1 MTKGTYSRKRVED
14 VLTKA
19 KLPPSSRIIPHC
31 HVETPLGVTPGDSR
45 FCSKA
50 DGFTALYASPEF
62 ATAFIETIVRDD
74 RFTRRTQ
81 REVLLKEVTERAWAL
96 ITTIPRVSLSL
107 LDLRKDG
114 CVRLGAPTDTVNA
127 RNHAA
132 GRALGRAIYSGHKDV
147 DGLLFSSRLTGG
159 DIYAV
164 FDRGIAKLDAPEA
177 GTLPEHPELTDVLSN
192 YGIKLVTT

>member
-1 MTKGTYSRKRVED
+1 MTGGAYSRKRIED

-19 KLPPSSRIIPHC
+19 KLPPSSRIIPHRYL
-31 HVETPLGVTPGDSR
+31 ESPLGVAPGDSR

-50 DGFTALYASPEF
+50 DGFAVLYASPEF
-62 ATAFIETIVRDD
+62 ATAFIETIVRD
-74 RFTRRTQ
+74 RFTRRDQ
-81 REVLLKEVTERAWAL
+81 REVLLKEVTGRGWAL
-96 ITTIPRVSLSL
+96 ITTKPRAKLAL

-132 GRALGRAIYSGHKDV
+132 GRALGRAIYSEHKDV

-159 DIYAV
+159 DVYAV
-164 FDRGIAKLDAPEA
+164 FDRGIAKLDAPET
-177 GTLPEHPELTDVLSN
+177 GTLPEHPDLPDVLSN
-192 YGIKLVTT
+192 YSIKLITT

>member
-31 HVETPLGVTPGDSR
+31 YVETPLGVAPGDSR
-45 FCSKA
+45 FCAKA
-50 DGFTALYASPEF
+50 DGFTVLYASPEF
-62 ATAFIETIVRDD
+62 ATAFIETIVRD
-74 RFTRRTQ
+74 RFIRRAQ

-96 ITTIPRVSLSL
+96 ITSTPRVNLSL

-114 CVRLGAPTDTVNA
+114 CVRLGAPTDAVNA

-132 GRALGRAIYSGHKDV
+132 GRALGRAIYSEHKDV
-147 DGLLFSSRLTGG
+147 DGLRFSSRLTGG
-159 DIYAV
+159 DVYAI
-164 FDRGIAKLDAPEA
+164 FDRGIAKLDAPET

-192 YGIKLVTT
+192 YNIKLITT

>member
-1 MTKGTYSRKRVED
+1 MTGGAYSRKRIED

-19 KLPPSSRIIPHC
+19 KLPPSSRIIPHRYL
-31 HVETPLGVTPGDSR
+31 ETPLGVAPGDSR

-50 DGFTALYASPEF
+50 DGFAVLYASPEF
-62 ATAFIETIVRDD
+62 ATAFIETIVRD
-74 RFTRRTQ
+74 RFTRRDQ
-81 REVLLKEVTERAWAL
+81 REVLLKEVTGRGWAL
-96 ITTIPRVSLSL
+96 ITTKPRAKLAL

-132 GRALGRAIYSGHKDV
+132 GRALGRAIYSEHKDL

-159 DIYAV
+159 DVYAV
-164 FDRGIAKLDAPEA
+164 FDRGTAKLDAPET
-177 GTLPEHPELTDVLSN
+177 GTLPEHPDLPDVLSN
-192 YGIKLVTT
+192 YSIKLITT

>member
-1 MTKGTYSRKRVED
+1 MTKDAYSRKRVED

-19 KLPPSSRIIPHC
+19 KLPPSSRIIPHRY
-31 HVETPLGVTPGDSR
+31 HETPLGATPGDSR

-50 DGFTALYASPEF
+50 DGFTVLYASPEF
-62 ATAFIETIVRDD
+62 ATAFIETIVRD
-74 RFTRRTQ
+74 RFTRTDQ

-96 ITTIPRVSLSL
+96 IKTKPRAKLAL

-132 GRALGRAIYSGHKDV
+132 GRALGRAIYSEHEDV
-147 DGLLFSSRLTGG
+147 DGFLFSSRLTGG
-159 DIYAV
+159 DVYAI
-164 FDRGIAKLDAPEA
+164 FDRGVARLDAIET
-177 GTLPEHPELTDVLSN
+177 GMLPEHSELIDVLSN
-192 YGIKLVTT
+192 YSIKLITT